1 MNKEEI
7 KDFLRHKKGYLKEG
21 GKRLRRI
28 LLNKG
33 YQTTIA
39 DCKAAIREVVAEGNI
54 TPTNKIAPKIL
65 FYDIEVSYGLAKAWR
80 PGYNINLSYD
90 DFIVHPRII
99 CISYKWS
106 DSDEVHSVRWD
117 SEQNDKNLLE
127 LFIPELNKAD
137 FIVGHNADN
146 FDLPWIRTRALL
158 HGIDMHPK
166 YASVDTYKVAKYN
179 FRFPSNKLDAIGQ
192 YLGLGEKI
200 KTSRELWD
208 AVTLHRNPQA
218 LEDMVA
224 YCNQDVILLEKVY
237 YALKKMMLNQNHAG
251 VVNGT
256 VKQVSP
262 YNGKENIELVKTTT
276 TKAGTLKRLM
286 RCKDTGEYFEFS
298 NTDYNKFINK
308 Q

>member
-7 KDFLRHKKGYLKEG
+7 KDFLRSKRGYLKEG

-28 LLNKG
+28 LLKKG
-33 YQTTIA
+33 FETTINQ
-39 DCKAAIREVVAEGNI
+39 CKEAIREVIQEGNVV
-54 TPTNKIAPKIL
+54 PSNKISPKVL

-80 PGYNINLSYD
+80 PGYKLRLTYD

-99 CISYKWS
+99 CISYKWN
-106 DSDEVHSVRWD
+106 DSEEVHSVRWD
-117 SEQNDKNLLE
+117 SNQDDKNLLE

-137 FIVGHNADN
+137 FIVGHNADR

-179 FRFPSNKLDAIGQ
+179 FNFPSNKLNDIGL
-192 YLGLGEKI
+192 YLGLGEKLPSGI
-200 KTSRELWD
+200 KLWD
-208 AVTLHRNPQA
+208 DVVLKQNPEA
-218 LEDMVA
+218 LEKMIA

-237 YALKKMMLNQNHAG
+237 NSLKKMMLNQNHAG

-262 YNGKENIELVKTTT
+262 YTGSKNIELVKTTT
-276 TKAGTLKRLM
+276 TKAGTVKRLM
-286 RCKDTGEYFEFS
+286 KCKDTNEYFEMS
-298 NTDYNKFINK
+298 NTDYNKYLNTL
-308 Q
+308 